1 MVTLL
6 IDEVEVTVPE
16 GTKILD
22 AALRAK
28 IYIPHVCSHPDLPSI
43 EQLKPAEVVYH
54 GNKRLENKE
63 PDLQYEGCQLC
74 VAEIEGKE
82 GLQRACTTPVPEKMT
97 VRTASPE
104 IDEFR
109 RNRIMFL
116 LAKHP
121 HACLT
126 APKKKGAP
134 GFPVPQTCRRKK
146 DAVPSLTDVNFRKG
160 RKFQGGGSWFLSYGF
175 SGGSKKMS
183 SV

>member
-22 AALRAK
+22 AALRAG
-28 IYIPHVCSHPDLPSI
+28 IYIPHVCSHPDLPSV
-43 EQLKPAEVVYH
+43 EQLKPAEVVYR
-54 GNKRLENKE
+54 GDKRLENKK

-74 VAEIEGKE
+74 VVEIEGKE
-82 GLQRACTTPVPEKMT
+82 GLQRACATPVSEKMT

-126 APKKKGAP
+126 CAQKEGCAR
-134 GFPVPQTCRRKK
+134 FPVPPMYPKRNG
-146 DAVPSLTDVNFRKG
+146 AVPNLANANSKRPVNT
-160 RKFQGGGSWFLSYGF
+160 
-175 SGGSKKMS
+175 SK
-183 SV
+183 